1 MFKPGLIHGYG
12 NMKGY
17 DDMNAISLKIMQA
30 SHVAHEEYIEYLTE
44 YLRSGQLQ

>member
-1 MFKPGLIHGYG
+1 VGYG

-30 SHVAHEEYIEYLTE
+30 SHVAYEYYTE
-44 YLRSGQLQ
+44 YWVSE

>member
-1 MFKPGLIHGYG
+1 VGYG

-30 SHVAHEEYIEYLTE
+30 SHVAHEYYIEYLIE
-44 YLRSGQLQ
+44 YLSS